1 MPTAYLPGF
10 PQPPRA
16 QVMGVLN
23 VTPDSFS
30 DGGRWFEPDRAITH
44 GFEMLKEGADIIDV
58 GGESTR
64 PGIARTS
71 ENEELRRVIPVV
83 EELVTGGAVVSV
95 DTMRASVARA
105 SIEVGAKLINDVS
118 GGLADPAMLPTVAEA
133 AGAGVAYI
141 CMHWRGHSKTM
152 DQHADYADVV
162 TEVVDELRERVDQAV
177 RAGIA
182 PERLVIDPGLG
193 FAKTRQ
199 QDWQLLAHL
208 DQVAALGLPVLV
220 GASRKRLLGELLA
233 DAETGEFRPPGE
245 RDDAG
250 VAVAAL
256 AAHSGAW
263 CIRSHVVRPVVDAVL
278 VAARWAES
286 SGQ

>member
-1 MPTAYLPGF
+1 MPTACLAGF
-10 PQPPRA
+10 PQPARA

-30 DGGRWFEPDRAITH
+30 DGGRWYEPGNAISH
-44 GFEMLKEGADIIDV
+44 GLEMLKEGADLIDV

-64 PGIARTS
+64 PGIARTD
-71 ENEELRRVIPVV
+71 EDEELRRVIPVV
-83 EELVTGGAVVSV
+83 QELVAGGAVVSV

-105 SIEVGAKLINDVS
+105 SIEVGARLINDVS
-118 GGLADPAMLPTVAEA
+118 GGLADPAMLPTIAEHN
-133 AGAGVAYI
+133 VAYI
-141 CMHWRGHSKTM
+141 CMHWRGHSRTM
-152 DQHADYADVV
+152 DQHADYSDVV
-162 TEVVDELRERVDQAV
+162 TEVVDELKTRVDSAV
-177 RAGIA
+177 KAGIA

-199 QDWQLLAHL
+199 QDWLLLAHL
-208 DQVAALGLPVLV
+208 DQVTALGLPVLV

-233 DAETGEFRPPGE
+233 DAETGEFRSPGE

-250 VAVAAL
+250 VAVATL
-256 AAHSGAW
+256 AAHAGVW

-278 VAARWAES
+278 VAARWERAARQ
-286 SGQ
+286 GTQ